1 MADVPPDPIDAR
13 IQLLMGAVV
22 GGFKGKPVTALSDE
36 ELVKASR
43 FAEGMLRHGSSTEH
57 PVARTLILAA
67 HAEACVRIGQ
77 CLQEKNKLPQF
88 FGGPFSGVA
97 FGKDPH
103 MGSPPPF
110 APAFKEPST
119 GDGPPDTVPTTDAS
133 GNTTFVPTTD
143 AAKDIVEE
151 GPAQPSTPLFQPG
164 TGMKR
169 TAKD

>member
-43 FAEGMLRHGSSTEH
+43 FAEGMLRHGPSTEH

-77 CLQEKNKLPQF
+77 CLHVE
-88 FGGPFSGVA
+88 VA
-97 FGKDPH
+97 RSSDLHHPGYQQTY
-103 MGSPPPF
+103 PPLTVH
-110 APAFKEPST
+110 ST
-119 GDGPPDTVPTTDAS
+119 
-133 GNTTFVPTTD
+133 
-143 AAKDIVEE
+143 
-151 GPAQPSTPLFQPG
+151 
-164 TGMKR
+164 
-169 TAKD
+169 